1 MDDSGISVESL
12 QHDLLRLFNEWNTL
26 GNDHPLA
33 YLEIARAGPG
43 QSPSAVIK
51 QILHNLILRLEKEWA
66 SVLQRRFF
74 DGLSAAQ
81 TAVGLSMAESTVFRK
96 QREAIGHLAQLLYA
110 EEELARAERL
120 AHFYQ
125 RLEAP
130 TYQQLFGADEQ
141 VDEILVTLESPA
153 SPWIVLLEGIG
164 GIGKTSLADKIIRRA
179 IQRRSFANF
188 GWVTARR
195 SLFRLDGSILPTSAP
210 ALSPEAL
217 LERLAE
223 QLLEQPIASPYSL
236 TRALAQLQAQ
246 TKAQPHLI
254 VVDNLETLNDLDA
267 LLPTLRQLVNPTKIL
282 LTSRQSLDAE
292 PSIHST
298 RTRPLAAADSLALV
312 RHEAQSRNLPLLATA
327 DDETLAPIFTTVGGN
342 PLALR
347 LVVGQCRRHPLET
360 VLEDLR
366 QARGRT
372 VEHLYTFLYR
382 QVWDGLDESERQV
395 LVAMPLTPEDGSG
408 LGYLASVAE
417 ASETQ
422 VHDALER
429 LVALNV
435 VDYRGDFQR
444 GRYTIHSLTRT
455 FLLEQVIRW
464 QREEGGG

>member
-141 VDEILVTLESPA
+141 IDEILVTLESPA

-195 SLFRLDGSILPTSAP
+195 SLFRL
-210 ALSPEAL
+210 
-217 LERLAE
+217 
-223 QLLEQPIASPYSL
+223 
-236 TRALAQLQAQ
+236 
-246 TKAQPHLI
+246 
-254 VVDNLETLNDLDA
+254 
-267 LLPTLRQLVNPTKIL
+267 
-282 LTSRQSLDAE
+282 
-292 PSIHST
+292 
-298 RTRPLAAADSLALV
+298 AA
-312 RHEAQSRNLPLLATA
+312 
-327 DDETLAPIFTTVGGN
+327 
-342 PLALR
+342 
-347 LVVGQCRRHPLET
+347 CRRK
-360 VLEDLR
+360 
-366 QARGRT
+366 GCI
-372 VEHLYTFLYR
+372 
-382 QVWDGLDESERQV
+382 WS
-395 LVAMPLTPEDGSG
+395 
-408 LGYLASVAE
+408 
-417 ASETQ
+417 
-422 VHDALER
+422 
-429 LVALNV
+429 
-435 VDYRGDFQR
+435 
-444 GRYTIHSLTRT
+444 
-455 FLLEQVIRW
+455 
-464 QREEGGG
+464 